1 MKKKGLIISTVV
13 MVVVLIASLTTATY
27 AWFTSADAVKVDSI
41 NLNVKSSAKVQV
53 GVRVNETKGYDGYR
67 LPIQNLQR

>member
-27 AWFTSADAVKVDSI
+27 AWFTAADSVKVDSI
-41 NLNVKSSAKVQV
+41 SLSVKSSAKVNV
-53 GVRVNETKGYDGYR
+53 GVKTGGDMSYNSYR
-67 LPIQNLQR
+67 N